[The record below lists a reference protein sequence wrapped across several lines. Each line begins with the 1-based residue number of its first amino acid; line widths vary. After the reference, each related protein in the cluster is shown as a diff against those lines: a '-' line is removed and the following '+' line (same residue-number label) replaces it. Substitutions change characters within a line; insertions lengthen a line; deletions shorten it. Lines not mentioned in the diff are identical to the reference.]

1 MIVFFFQPVLVCL
14 QFQNIDNSEHHLC
27 FSLPRCDFGSIE
39 YALNTVSLYLCDGI
53 VSGTSTNKTLAGC
66 FCVGLR
72 HFLKKTEKQLELW

>member
-14 QFQNIDNSEHHLC
+14 QFHNIDNSEHHLC

-66 FCVGLR
+66 LVCG
-72 HFLKKTEKQLELW
+72 TETLLEKDREAA